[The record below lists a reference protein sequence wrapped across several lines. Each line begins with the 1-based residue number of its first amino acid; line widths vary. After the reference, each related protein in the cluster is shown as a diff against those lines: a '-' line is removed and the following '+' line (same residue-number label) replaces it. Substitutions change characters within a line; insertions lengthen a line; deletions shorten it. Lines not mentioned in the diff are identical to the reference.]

1 PPGATPRV
9 RKLQALARP
18 AADARHIDWIDLGE
32 ELAGAA
38 DGDLWQTDGVH
49 LSANGNVLYADVLAR
64 RLAGG

>member
-1 PPGATPRV
+1 MPRV
-9 RKLQALARP
+9 RRLQALVRP
-18 AADARHIDWIDLGE
+18 VADARHIEWIDLGE

-49 LSANGNVLYADVLAR
+49 LSANGNVLYAGALSR